1 MTMYKQIL
9 VAVDGSSTSDAA
21 LQQALEL
28 GREGQARLRVVHV
41 IDSPYDYPDALYG
54 FVPGDLVELRQAWQK
69 LGREVLD
76 LALAAARLA
85 GVEPESALLELAG
98 RRVSTTIVDEAKRWG
113 ADLIVVGTHG
123 HRGLERLLLGSVAEG
138 VSRTAPISVLLVR
151 GAGSEEQK

>member
-1 MTMYKQIL
+1 MYKRIL

-28 GREGQARLRVVHV
+28 ARDKQARLRVVHV

-54 FVPGDLVELRQAWQK
+54 FVPGDLEELKQAWQK
-69 LGREVLD
+69 LGREILD
-76 LALAAARLA
+76 RALAAARQA

-98 RRVSTTIVDEAKRWG
+98 RRVSTTIVDEATRWG

-123 HRGLERLLLGSVAEG
+123 HRGLDRLLLGSVAEG

-151 GAGSEEQK
+151 GTVSEEEK